1 MPLNQA
7 QKDAIA
13 KINGGADILAIIDAD
28 ETEHLTFADTNKDL
42 TAKLKETETKNRA
55 LTKEQV
61 ARKRAMQNVQ
71 ETAKAHG
78 LELFGGE
85 FGLEPP
91 TPLEEQF
98 AAVLTK
104 SDTVTK
110 DTVVKNPEYLKLSK
124 ELEQMKKER
133 EAEKIEAAK
142 EKEAK
147 KTAERR
153 AALQPLVMENFG
165 DMAPYVLDAILSK
178 QISVNEAGED
188 CIKDGDTFIPL
199 TDTANVTTTLKKL
212 HPKAVQIKVKPGS
225 GNTPAKGGTQQPHDG
240 KLTYKEWGA
249 LEPGAQA
256 EYMKK
261 YMDAKDMAPFAPA
274 Q

>member
-124 ELEQMKKER
+124 ELEQMKRKER
-133 EAEKIEAAK
+133 PRKSKRQKKKKQRKPRRGVPHCSRSLWKISVTWRRMSWMLFSQNRYQSTRRARIAS
-142 EKEAK
+142 
-147 KTAERR
+147 KTATRLFR
-153 AALQPLVMENFG
+153 
-165 DMAPYVLDAILSK
+165 
-178 QISVNEAGED
+178 
-188 CIKDGDTFIPL
+188 
-199 TDTANVTTTLKKL
+199 
-212 HPKAVQIKVKPGS
+212 
-225 GNTPAKGGTQQPHDG
+225 
-240 KLTYKEWGA
+240 
-249 LEPGAQA
+249 
-256 EYMKK
+256 
-261 YMDAKDMAPFAPA
+261 
-274 Q
+274 